1 MPPPGMWALGVLGL
15 ALSCRGAG
23 AFVMHMASSCSLA
36 ANGSEQGFD
45 FTLAFN
51 KQQLVCYEPNA
62 RFFYACHWGL
72 LHGVATVLA
81 NILNGSTLVQRAE
94 ARRQACSDLA
104 PRYWA
109 QTAQRRTP
117 PQLRVVPTPLTN
129 VPDAVLLTCHVWGF
143 YPPEVSVQWLHGSD
157 VVASGDT
164 AKLLPAGDWTY
175 QTQVDLRTTAKTGD
189 TYTCLVQHASLEQPL
204 RESWSEPRGWGR
216 GCGAPGSPVAQR
228 AHSRPPC
235 RSWIVPGD
243 DGDGGGGRHR
253 SGRGVGGPG
262 RRRLRLLP
270 PASGRGSTWCW
281 SCSWSCSSSYSWSYS
296 WSCSWSCSSS
306 YSCSWS
312 WSWSRSPPG
321 SPPGRVGPGCDQAL
335 SGTPLPSN
343 LGSCGIPPPHGP
355 SLGSPNFGRV
365 PDASGQLLPAGG
377 QRLRDGLRLHP
388 LLQQEPAGVLRPR
401 QSALRRLQ
409 LGAAAAAGHATRRP
423 PQQRQ
428 HLGAA
433 HRGSAPGLQ

>member
-1 MPPPGMWALGVLGL
+1 ATHPFLGGRAHPGVRV
-15 ALSCRGAG
+15 SVPGAG

-51 KQQLVCYEPNA
+51 KQQLVCYAPGA
-62 RFFYACHWGL
+62 RIFYPCHGGL
-72 LHGVATVLA
+72 LQNVAIVLA
-81 NILNGSTLVQRAE
+81 IVLNNSTLVQRAE
-94 ARRQACSDLA
+94 ARGLSPSLTCPLLA
-104 PRYWA
+104 PA
-109 QTAQRRTP
+109 P

-143 YPPEVSVQWLHGSD
+143 YPPEVSVQWLHGGD

-228 AHSRPPC
+228 ARSRPPC

-270 PASGRGSTWCW
+270 PASGRG
-281 SCSWSCSSSYSWSYS
+281 
-296 WSCSWSCSSS
+296 
-306 YSCSWS
+306 
-312 WSWSRSPPG
+312 
-321 SPPGRVGPGCDQAL
+321 
-335 SGTPLPSN
+335 
-343 LGSCGIPPPHGP
+343 
-355 SLGSPNFGRV
+355 
-365 PDASGQLLPAGG
+365 
-377 QRLRDGLRLHP
+377 
-388 LLQQEPAGVLRPR
+388 
-401 QSALRRLQ
+401 
-409 LGAAAAAGHATRRP
+409 
-423 PQQRQ
+423 
-428 HLGAA
+428 
-433 HRGSAPGLQ
+433 